1 MKFSALF
8 FIIISAAVWSF
19 AGEWDDQFDFRDP
32 FWPVGYAP
40 AKEEV
45 PAPAKADEKPA
56 EVKKTVVRAPRPQP
70 DWPAAMRCLKI
81 SGYAESNG
89 ARTCIING
97 KTVTEGDLISIVNGM
112 FRYTWK
118 IDKISPQKS
127 QMKFSRQSVGIL
139 PKE

>member
-1 MKFSALF
+1 MHFSST
-8 FIIISAAVWSF
+8 FIVIILSAAFAF

-32 FWPVGYAP
+32 FWPVGYTPPREEAVVAQP
-40 AKEEV
+40 A
-45 PAPAKADEKPA
+45 KPA
-56 EVKKTVVRAPRPQP
+56 EEKKEVRAPQPQP

-97 KTVTEGDLISIVNGM
+97 RTVAEGDRISIVNGG

-118 IDKISPQKS
+118 IDAVTPQKS
-127 QMKFSRQSVGIL
+127 QMKFSRQSVSIM